1 MVRRGGW
8 TVVGRGDGCGR
19 VEEERRL
26 AGGCSGAKG
35 GAGRR
40 AGGRVI
46 VAGGAGLGNGG
57 GGGESYLVAHRVS
70 WVALWGGVRGVGWR
84 RCDGTGLIATAAAAA
99 AAAVWRAVGGGGR
112 VAAGRRAA
120 VATSAA
126 AIATTAVTVAA
137 AVVAAAAA
145 AAATV
150 ATRRLVVAWTAGR
163 RRHRAVAWALRL
175 VTRLRHRLVARP
187 LATAAAGRGRRWLTV
202 GEVNV
207 PIDAESDAPCIESR
221 QRTASSICSNSTKPT
236 SFPLRSWRV
245 RAEV

>member
-1 MVRRGGW
+1 M
-8 TVVGRGDGCGR
+8 
-19 VEEERRL
+19 
-26 AGGCSGAKG
+26 
-35 GAGRR
+35 
-40 AGGRVI
+40 
-46 VAGGAGLGNGG
+46 AGGAGLGNGG

-70 WVALWGGVRGVGWR
+70 WVALWSGVRGVGWR
-84 RCDGTGLIATAAAAA
+84 RCDGTGLVATAAAAAAA

-120 VATSAA
+120 VATAAA

-187 LATAAAGRGRRWLTV
+187 LATAAGRGRRQLTI

-207 PIDAESDAPCIESR
+207 PIDAG
-221 QRTASSICSNSTKPT
+221 TATRP
-236 SFPLRSWRV
+236 
-245 RAEV
+245 A